1 MVSFHRYLG
10 LRWWLEVSFSSS
22 LSCAQLYL
30 TSSILLSLLQVLH
43 EEKDEVAV
51 WLLLL
56 VLAVKGKIVM
66 LALLKLAVEEMAV
79 EK

>member
-1 MVSFHRYLG
+1 
-10 LRWWLEVSFSSS
+10 
-22 LSCAQLYL
+22 
-30 TSSILLSLLQVLH
+30 LLQVLH